1 MITMNDYKLN
11 QTSELLNSTFNT
23 NNQNVNKNNKPIS
36 EEITSTSKND
46 ILTLTSQ
53 ISSANTDKK
62 TNTET
67 DYKALEQKLG
77 IDSSKWGVEAVSD
90 DIFNFAKV
98 MYEDYKTNHSGEDS
112 QKVLENFYNMAK
124 DSINK
129 GYGEA
134 MDFLGTLSED
144 VANLTQG
151 TLDKSLEKLD
161 AWFKNGGKDVE
172 PAETENGNEYS
183 TETTEETPTEKENK
197 LSRAELL
204 KESENKKNQV
214 LDMLKQQGIY
224 LTEKKTQKPF
234 LDLSK

>member
-1 MITMNDYKLN
+1 MITVNDYKLN
-11 QTSELLNSTFNT
+11 QTKELLNSTFNT
-23 NNQNVNKNNKPIS
+23 NHQNINKNNKLIS
-36 EEITSTSKND
+36 EEISSTSKND

-53 ISSANTDKK
+53 ISSANSELKI
-62 TNTET
+62 NNET
-67 DYKALEQKLG
+67 DFAALEKKLG

-129 GYGEA
+129 GYEEA
-134 MDFLGTLSED
+134 MDFLGALSDD
-144 VANLTQG
+144 VAALTKG
-151 TLDKSLEKLD
+151 TLDKSLEKLE

-172 PAETENGNEYS
+172 PSETA
-183 TETTEETPTEKENK
+183 TETTKETAIEKENK

-204 KESENKKNQV
+204 KESEDMKNQV

-224 LTEKKTQKPF
+224 LTEKKTKKSF
-234 LDLSK
+234 FELTS

>member
-1 MITMNDYKLN
+1 MITVNDYKLN
-11 QTSELLNSTFNT
+11 QTRELLNSTFNT

-129 GYGEA
+129 GYEEA

-172 PAETENGNEYS
+172 PSETS
-183 TETTEETPTEKENK
+183 TEINNENAAEKNNK

-204 KESENKKNQV
+204 KESEDMKNQV

-234 LDLSK
+234 LDLTA